1 MAIGTL
7 SAWLPPRDNSEYFP
21 VCMRPM
27 AAVGLLR
34 PPREPSAVGW
44 NRQFGIVSKEAMK
57 IKTLVIGYV
66 LALALLVF
74 AQHRPGPAQP
84 SGFTGVVDLTH
95 PLTRRLDSPIAGET
109 VAGPARPATLV
120 QKESLRRVA
129 NSTSSNTRI
138 DAPARLGRGMWTVDQ
153 IPPERLIAPLVVL
166 DVTGPVRRNAD
177 YEVSVEDIALWEQIH
192 GDIPG
197 GAVVLARTGWGG
209 RWSSNQDYRNTDK
222 NGVMHFPGYSQA
234 AARFLVEGRAVL
246 ALGIDTLSVDP
257 GSSRTLSVHEYT
269 LAHSVYHL
277 ENVANLERVP
287 DAGALVVVAPMK
299 LEGEVDGPVRILAL
313 TR

>member
-1 MAIGTL
+1 
-7 SAWLPPRDNSEYFP
+7 
-21 VCMRPM
+21 
-27 AAVGLLR
+27 
-34 PPREPSAVGW
+34 
-44 NRQFGIVSKEAMK
+44 MK
-57 IKTLVIGYV
+57 TKTLVIGYA
-66 LALALLVF
+66 LALALLLF
-74 AQHRPGPAQP
+74 AQHRPGVAQP

-95 PLTRRLDSPIAGET
+95 PLSAKPNSLKMAN
-109 VAGPARPATLV
+109 AFNGPVRPATLV

-129 NSTSSNTRI
+129 SSASGNTSI
-138 DAPARLGRGMWTVDQ
+138 DAPAHLVRSMWTVDQ

-166 DVTGPVRRNAD
+166 DVTGAVRHNAD
-177 YEVSVEDIALWEQIH
+177 YEVSVEDIAQWEQIH

-209 RWSSNQDYRNTDK
+209 RWASSKDYRNTDK
-222 NGVMHFPGYSQA
+222 NGVMHFPGYSQD
-234 AARFLVEGRAVL
+234 AARFLVEGRAAL

-257 GSSRTLSVHEYT
+257 GSSRTSAVHEYT
-269 LAHSVYHL
+269 LGHSVYHL

-287 DAGALVVVAPMK
+287 DAGAVVVVAPMK

>member
-1 MAIGTL
+1 
-7 SAWLPPRDNSEYFP
+7 
-21 VCMRPM
+21 
-27 AAVGLLR
+27 
-34 PPREPSAVGW
+34 
-44 NRQFGIVSKEAMK
+44 MK

-66 LALALLVF
+66 LALALLLF
-74 AQHRPGPAQP
+74 AQHRPGNAQP

-95 PLTRRLDSPIAGET
+95 PLSGKPTSQMT
-109 VAGPARPATLV
+109 TGPVRPATLV
-120 QKESLRRVA
+120 QRQWLHRVS
-129 NSTSSNTRI
+129 NSTSSNTSI
-138 DAPARLGRGMWTVDQ
+138 DAPAHLVRGMWTVDQ

-166 DVTGPVRRNAD
+166 DVTSQVRRNAD
-177 YEVSVEDIALWEQIH
+177 YEVSVQDIAQWEQIH

-209 RWSSNQDYRNTDK
+209 RWTSNQDYRNTDK
-222 NGVMHFPGYSQA
+222 NGVMHFPGYSQE

-246 ALGIDTLSVDP
+246 GLGIDTLSVDP
-257 GSSRTLSVHEYT
+257 GYRRTLSVHEYT

-287 DAGALVVVAPMK
+287 DAGAVVVVAPMK